1 MCRWHRGLVPVRGSV
16 GCERGVPLLVSA
28 CVSVGCNAASLATP
42 GPRGRSPLPVID
54 RQERHGPRVRRRPQP
69 SWTGLVPQT
78 STRPAQ
84 HHGQPG
90 TTPVLTINLSEAI
103 QMSNPP
109 GYDVHHVTKRR
120 SSRCM
125 RCAGSFCCCSGRRQ
139 RGGRNRTWYTVQ
151 SRSEP
156 QPPGRQPW
164 DARHT
169 AIEMCC
175 LHSTQ

>member
-1 MCRWHRGLVPVRGSV
+1 MCCWHRWRVAVRVSV
-16 GCERGVPLLVSA
+16 GCERGVPLLVSEGEQLA
-28 CVSVGCNAASLATP
+28 ITFDLVTPAIASAVAA
-42 GPRGRSPLPVID
+42 
-54 RQERHGPRVRRRPQP
+54 QP
-69 SWTGLVPQT
+69 TSTLWDWTVPQT

-156 QPPGRQPW
+156 QPPGRQRW